1 MDVVQFL
8 RTLYRYLPLIILLPV
23 VTVLITY
30 IFVRNMEGEY
40 RARSVISS
48 GIIESQSGPGSDARI
63 NRDQIA
69 FRYAN
74 FMELINSRP
83 VISLVSFSL
92 LRHDLQN
99 PGRGFRT
106 DTPEF
111 TTLSPER
118 RAALIDS
125 LTFYIDTAEPLDLTQ
140 GYGQTVFELL
150 SAKGYD
156 PASIANRTRIQR
168 LGQSDY
174 IQILVETENPRLSA
188 YIANELADLFIRFYR
203 HRQNQLLGVNID
215 FYLEQVRLREI
226 QLDERSRRLQNFKVA
241 NSITNLYEQTKAIAV
256 QISDFEYLRQMETR
270 TFRGAQSLIDSL
282 DVVLR
287 DNSGRDFTE
296 GRQAALNAQVAAA
309 RRQMSELNRRRVNAV
324 IRGEMGLADQ
334 LEQEVNEIR
343 DLLHVSVANM
353 NNQAIADPRV
363 AREQLITQR
372 MLLALDKEQARQ
384 ALLNIERELQ
394 RLANLTREF
403 ARLEAIQDTYVR
415 EIDLAERD
423 YLSMLDR
430 LNQFRLTQQQTI
442 NSGAQVE
449 QIERAMPPRDPLP
462 SKKIL
467 IILVAGAGSF
477 GFALVSVFIIEYF
490 DLTIK
495 TARQLAN
502 TLEKPVFGIIPGLE
516 DDELD
521 IPAMFAQSSSNLTIK
536 ATLSLVRHLR
546 SNIIPYTEGRRIII
560 SSTQPKTGK
569 TFLSI
574 LISYALAQTGR
585 KVLLVDANMLSNK
598 LTQTFQSEPV
608 LEKYLTGEIDLQE
621 AITPTSHDNIFVLG
635 CGISNFTINE
645 IATKARLEEAF
656 DRMIEGFDSVI
667 IDSTMLVKHN
677 NTRELL
683 PFADSIILAFA
694 AGEVVNGLDRELIGE
709 LNEAPISFEGCILN
723 KVELNQIED
732 VYGELNKKRSYPRRV
747 IKQIIRGNIK
757 GAFRFRQPSDKID

>member
-1 MDVVQFL
+1 MDVIQFL
-8 RTLYRYLPLIILLPV
+8 RTLYRYLPLLILLPI

-30 IFVRNMEGEY
+30 VFVRNMEGEY
-40 RARSVISS
+40 RARAVISS
-48 GIIESQSGPGSDARI
+48 GIIESQSGPGTDSRI

-92 LRHDLQN
+92 LRHDLRN
-99 PGRGFRT
+99 PGRGFRP
-106 DTPEF
+106 DSDEF
-111 TTLSPER
+111 NAISPER

-125 LTFYIDTAEPLDLTQ
+125 LTFYIETAEPLDLTQ

-156 PASIANRTRIQR
+156 PGTISDRSRIQR

-188 YIANELADLFIRFYR
+188 FIANELADLFIKYYR
-203 HRQNQLLGVNID
+203 YKQNQLLGVNID

-296 GRQAALNAQVAAA
+296 GRQAALNAQIAAA

-324 IRGEMGLADQ
+324 IRGETGLAEQ
-334 LEQEVNEIR
+334 LEQEVSELR
-343 DLLHVSVANM
+343 DLQYVSVANL

-372 MLLALDKEQARQ
+372 MLLSLDKEQARV
-384 ALLNIERELQ
+384 ALENIQLELT

-430 LNQFRLTQQQTI
+430 LNQFRLTQQQTL

-449 QIERAMPPRDPLP
+449 QIERAMPPRNPLP

-502 TLEKPVFGIIPGLE
+502 ALEKPVFGIIPVLE

-521 IPAMFAQSSSNLTIK
+521 IPGMFAQSSSNLTIK

-546 SNIIPYTEGRRIII
+546 SNILPYAEGRRLII

-574 LISYALAQTGR
+574 LLSYALAQTSR
-585 KVLLVDANMLSNK
+585 KVLIVDANMLSNK
-598 LTQTFQSEPV
+598 LTQTFQSEPMFERYLRGEV
-608 LEKYLTGEIDLQE
+608 NLEQ
-621 AITPTSHDNIFVLG
+621 AISPTSHENIYVLG
-635 CGISNFTINE
+635 CDISNLTINE
-645 IATKARLEEAF
+645 IAPKAQLEVAFERLI
-656 DRMIEGFDSVI
+656 DGFDSVI

-683 PFADSIILAFA
+683 PFADSIILSFA
-694 AGEVVNGLDRELIGE
+694 AGEVVNGLDRELVVE
-709 LNEAPISFEGCILN
+709 LNDAPISFEGCILN
-723 KVELNQIED
+723 KVDLNQIED

-747 IKQIIRGNIK
+747 FKQIIRGNIK
-757 GAFRFRQPSDKID
+757 GAFRLNQPADKID

>member
-1 MDVVQFL
+1 MDVIQFL
-8 RTLYRYLPLIILLPV
+8 RTLYRYLPLLILLPI

-30 IFVRNMEGEY
+30 VFVRNMEGEY

-48 GIIESQSGPGSDARI
+48 GIIESQSAPGTDARI

-99 PGRGFRT
+99 PGRGFRP

-111 TTLSPER
+111 EDLTPTA
-118 RAALIDS
+118 RASLIDS
-125 LTFYIDTAEPLDLTQ
+125 LTYYIDSTQPLDLTE
-140 GYGQTVFELL
+140 GYGLTVYNLMV
-150 SAKGYD
+150 AKGYE
-156 PASIANRTRIQR
+156 PEAVTNRSRIQR

-174 IQILVETENPRLSA
+174 IQILVESENPRLSA
-188 YIANELADLFIRFYR
+188 FIANELADLFIKFYR
-203 HRQNQLLGVNID
+203 FRQNQLLGVNID

-256 QISDFEYLRQMETR
+256 QVSDFEYLRQMETR
-270 TFRGAQSLIDSL
+270 TYRGAESLIDSL
-282 DVVLR
+282 DVVLK

-296 GRQAALNAQVAAA
+296 GRQAALNAQVAAS

-324 IRGEMGLADQ
+324 IRGEMALADE
-334 LEQEVNEIR
+334 LEQQVAELR
-343 DLLHVSVANM
+343 DLLHVSVSNM
-353 NNQAIADPRV
+353 NTQAIADPRV

-372 MLLALDKEQARQ
+372 MLLALDREQARQ
-384 ALLNIERELQ
+384 ALIYIDRELQ

-477 GFALVSVFIIEYF
+477 GFALVSVFVIEYF

-502 TLEKPVFGIIPGLE
+502 ALEKPVFGIIPGLE

-546 SNIIPYTEGRRIII
+546 SNTLPYTEGRRLII

-574 LISYALAQTGR
+574 LLSYALAQTSR

-598 LTQTFQSEPV
+598 LTQTFQSEPA
-608 LEKYLTGEIDLQE
+608 LERYLRGEISLDE
-621 AITPTSHDNIFVLG
+621 AVSPTTHENIFVLG
-635 CGISNFTINE
+635 CDISNLTINE
-645 IATKARLEEAF
+645 IAPKAQVERAF
-656 DRMIEGFDSVI
+656 EQLIEGYDSVI

-694 AGEVVNGLDRELIGE
+694 AGEVVNGLDRELVVE

-747 IKQIIRGNIK
+747 FKQIIRGNIK
-757 GAFRFRQPSDKID
+757 GAFRFKRAADQID